1 MAVAAGSAGSGLN
14 IGGTTTGGKDWNV
27 NIQGLE
33 NLKGM
38 FGGQGDGN
46 GQDDNNPGNKSG
58 SGQNNEGSQGN
69 WMNDAAKLTS
79 NTWTNYIEA
88 TQAPQQQALPQKTP
102 QANQAPAQQPAV
114 DNKPTIMK
122 YIEASNRAAEL
133 KKQQEANNVDL
144 SRYAE

>member
-1 MAVAAGSAGSGLN
+1 MAVAAGAAAGSAGAAGGASG
-14 IGGTTTGGKDWNV
+14 GSGFDPKM
-27 NIQGLE
+27 IQQ
-33 NLKGM
+33 
-38 FGGQGDGN
+38 FGGMMGGSNQGGN
-46 GQDDNNPGNKSG
+46 NG
-58 SGQNNEGSQGN
+58 GSQGN
-69 WMNDAAKLTS
+69 FMTDNLKAQSD
-79 NTWTNYIEA
+79 TWTQYIDS